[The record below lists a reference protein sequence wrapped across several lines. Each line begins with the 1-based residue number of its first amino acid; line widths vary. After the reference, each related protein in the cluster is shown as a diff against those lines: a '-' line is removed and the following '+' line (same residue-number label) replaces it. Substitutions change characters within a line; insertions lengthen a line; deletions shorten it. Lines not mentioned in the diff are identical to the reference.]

1 MTRSLRRTVV
11 TVALALGSVL
21 GCASERLVQVRESAT
36 SDPLAFKRVAIAP
49 FRAAARPGAGA
60 LPADAGALIA
70 SYVSE
75 ALAARGIDVVP
86 PSDVEQGLSGG
97 AEDRSITQLVG
108 ERFGA
113 DAAAIGTVWR
123 WRERSGAAMGSIN
136 PAGVGFEVK
145 IFSAQTGKLLW
156 AAVFD
161 HTQVA
166 LGENALVAAQ
176 YPGGGTRWMTAE
188 ELARF
193 GADRIVREM
202 PLAQ

>member
-1 MTRSLRRTVV
+1 MMRSWRRTVV
-11 TVALALGSVL
+11 TVALALGFL
-21 GCASERLVQVRESAT
+21 GCASERLVQVRESTT
-36 SDPLAFKRVAIAP
+36 SEPLALKRVAIAP
-49 FRAAARPGAGA
+49 FRAAPRPGAGA
-60 LPADAGALIA
+60 VREDAGTLIA

-75 ALAARGIDVVP
+75 ALAARGVDVVP
-86 PSDVEQGLSGG
+86 PSDVEQALGAGG
-97 AEDRSITQLVG
+97 AEDRSVTQIVG
-108 ERFGA
+108 DRFGA
-113 DAAAIGTVWR
+113 DAATIGTVWR
-123 WRERSGAAMGSIN
+123 WRERTGAAMGSIH
-136 PAGVGFEVK
+136 PASVGFEVK

-193 GADRIVREM
+193 GADRMVREI
-202 PLAQ
+202 PLQ